1 MPTIAYFYGISVYM
15 YYDDH
20 NPPHFHAIYGEH
32 EAKIAIDTGQVMEGE
47 LPRRA
52 MRLVSE
58 WALERKSE
66 LMNNWDLARSGRQ
79 LERLR
84 GLDAD

>member
-1 MPTIAYFYGISVYM
+1 MPTIAYFYGISIYM

-20 NPPHFHAIYGEH
+20 NPPHFHALYGEH
-32 EAKIAIDTGQVMEGE
+32 EAKIAIDTGQLMEGT

-58 WALERKSE
+58 WALERKPE
-66 LMNNWDLARSGRQ
+66 LMNNWDHARSGRQ
-79 LERLR
+79 LEKLR

>member
-1 MPTIAYFYGISVYM
+1 MPTIAYFYGISICM

-20 NPPHFHAIYGEH
+20 NPPHFHAFYGEH
-32 EAKIAIDTGQVMEGE
+32 EAKVEIGTGQVMEGG

-52 MRLVSE
+52 ARLVSE
-58 WALERKSE
+58 WALERKLE
-66 LMNNWDLARSGRQ
+66 LMNNWDRARIGKQ
-79 LERLR
+79 LEMLR

>member
-1 MPTIAYFYGISVYM
+1 MPTIAYFYGIAICM

-20 NPPHFHAIYGEH
+20 NPPHFHAVYGEH
-32 EAKIAIDTGQVMEGE
+32 EAKVAIDTGQVMEGR

-52 MRLVSE
+52 ARLVSE
-58 WALERKSE
+58 WAQERKLD
-66 LMNNWDLARSGRQ
+66 LMNNWDRARLGRQ
-79 LERLR
+79 MERLR

>member
-1 MPTIAYFYGISVYM
+1 MPTIAFFYGISIYM

-20 NPPHFHAIYGEH
+20 NPPHFHALYGEH
-32 EAKIAIDTGQVMEGE
+32 EAKIVIDTGQIIEGE

-52 MRLVSE
+52 MRLVNE
-58 WALERKSE
+58 WALERKPE
-66 LMNNWDLARSGRQ
+66 LMNNWDRARSGRQ
-79 LERLR
+79 LEKLR

>member
-1 MPTIAYFYGISVYM
+1 MPTIAYFYGISICM

-20 NPPHFHAIYGEH
+20 NPPHFHAFYGEH
-32 EAKIAIDTGQVMEGE
+32 EAKVAIDTGEVMEGR

-58 WALERKSE
+58 WALERKPD
-66 LMNNWDLARSGRQ
+66 LMNNWERAHSGKQ
-79 LERLR
+79 LERLT